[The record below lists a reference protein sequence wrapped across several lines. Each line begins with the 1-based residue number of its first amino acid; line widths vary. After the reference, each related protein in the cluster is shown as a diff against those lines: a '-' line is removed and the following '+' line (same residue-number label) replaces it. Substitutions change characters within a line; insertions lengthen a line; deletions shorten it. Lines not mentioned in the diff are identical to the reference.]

1 MDCKALI
8 YNGVRKQAITPIYS
22 HSSAKWD
29 MGKQAILHRRH
40 FVNAPIKYPHSLVK
54 WDISQEPRIIEQIE
68 LPYGFKSVPVPSIVL
83 LPDGERFAVTPSE
96 VRLDFGI
103 KILCWDDFSVVQ
115 TVEVPHA
122 PYVETSEEDECYG
135 HGKCTHISWLGVT
148 PCQRYLMIAEAWG
161 DIYLVNLESGEQ
173 IRWLRRWRDYNAAF
187 AIDPQMQ
194 FLIVNSVD
202 MDESHQFYR
211 IDSILEGKLTYLGEY
226 SGGARCHLGG
236 LSFSP
241 DGQRLVY
248 TAYRSPG
255 VDLLSFRLER
265 SILSTLSPQTQELL
279 DQDWDKS
286 EQYRAKM
293 WGQFFRLYH
302 DHDGLNPW
310 QSNIVW
316 LDNNRL
322 LCGVGQ
328 ILAVLSAQT
337 GEIIKT
343 YDVDAVVNTLVFDYT
358 SSQAIVATK
367 QGIKVVAIA

>member
-8 YNGVRKQAITPIYS
+8 YDGVRKQAISPI
-22 HSSAKWD
+22 
-29 MGKQAILHRRH
+29 
-40 FVNAPIKYPHSLVK
+40 YPHSLVK
-54 WDISQEPRIIEQIE
+54 WDISQQPRIIGQIE
-68 LPYGFKSVPVPSIVL
+68 LPYDFESVPSIVL
-83 LPDGERFAVTPSE
+83 LPDRDRFAIAPSNVSLE
-96 VRLDFGI
+96 HGI
-103 KILCWDDFSVVQ
+103 EIRRWDDLSVLQRVDL
-115 TVEVPHA
+115 PHA
-122 PYVETSEEDECYG
+122 SYEENSQEDECYG
-135 HGKCTHISWLGVT
+135 HGKCTHISWLGLT
-148 PCQRYLMIAEAWG
+148 PCQGYLLVGEGWG

-211 IDSILEGKLTYLGEY
+211 IDSMLEGKLTYLGEY
-226 SGGARCHLGG
+226 AGGVRCHRGG

-241 DGQRLVY
+241 DGQRLAY
-248 TAYRSPG
+248 TAYRYQG
-255 VDLLSFRLER
+255 VDLLSFRFER
-265 SILSTLSPQTQELL
+265 SILSTLSSQTQEPI
-279 DQDWDKS
+279 DEIWKKWEKS
-286 EQYRAKM
+286 EQYLPKM

-302 DHDGLNPW
+302 DHDELNPW
-310 QSNIVW
+310 QSDIVW

-328 ILAVLSAQT
+328 ILAVLEAQT

-343 YDVDAVVNTLVFDYT
+343 YEVDAVVNTLVFDYT
-358 SSQAIVATK
+358 SFQAVVATK

>member
-8 YNGVRKQAITPIYS
+8 YDAVR
-22 HSSAKWD
+22 
-29 MGKQAILHRRH
+29 KQAILHRRH
-40 FVNAPIKYPHSLVK
+40 FVNAPIYPHSLVK
-54 WDISQEPRIIEQIE
+54 WDISQQPRIIGQIE
-68 LPYGFKSVPVPSIVL
+68 LPYDFESVPSIVL
-83 LPDGERFAVTPSE
+83 LPDGERFAVAPSE
-96 VRLDFGI
+96 VTPEFGI
-103 KILCWDDFSVVQ
+103 EIRRWDDFSVLQRVDL
-115 TVEVPHA
+115 PHA
-122 PYVETSEEDECYG
+122 PYEENSQEDEYYG
-135 HGKCTHISWLGVT
+135 HGKCTHISWLGLT
-148 PCQRYLMIAEAWG
+148 PCQGYLLVGEGWG

-211 IDSILEGKLTYLGEY
+211 IDSMLEDKLTYLGEY
-226 SGGARCHLGG
+226 SGGVRCHRGG

-241 DGQRLVY
+241 DGQHLAY
-248 TAYRSPG
+248 TAYRYQG

-265 SILSTLSPQTQELL
+265 SILSTLSPQTQEPLHEI
-279 DQDWDKS
+279 WKKWEKS
-286 EQYRAKM
+286 SQYRAKM

-358 SSQAIVATK
+358 SFQAIVATK

>member
-8 YNGVRKQAITPIYS
+8 YDGVRKQAI
-22 HSSAKWD
+22 
-29 MGKQAILHRRH
+29 
-40 FVNAPIKYPHSLVK
+40 APIYPHSLMK
-54 WDISQEPRIIEQIE
+54 WDISQQPRIIGQIE
-68 LPYGFKSVPVPSIVL
+68 LPYDFESVPSIVL
-83 LPDGERFAVTPSE
+83 LPDKDRFAIAPSNVSLE
-96 VRLDFGI
+96 HGI
-103 KILCWDDFSVVQ
+103 EIRRWDDFSVLQRVDL
-115 TVEVPHA
+115 PHA
-122 PYVETSEEDECYG
+122 PYEENSEEDEYHG
-135 HGKCTHISWLGVT
+135 HSKCTHISWLGLT
-148 PCQRYLMIAEAWG
+148 PCQGYLLVGEGWG

-211 IDSILEGKLTYLGEY
+211 IDSILEDKLTYLGEY
-226 SGGARCHLGG
+226 SGGVRCHRGG

-241 DGQRLVY
+241 DGQRLAY
-248 TAYRSPG
+248 TAYRYQG

-265 SILSTLSPQTQELL
+265 SILSTLSPKTQELL

-343 YDVDAVVNTLVFDYT
+343 YDVDAVVNTLVFDYK
-358 SSQAIVATK
+358 SFQAIVATK

>member
-8 YNGVRKQAITPIYS
+8 YDGVRKQAISPI
-22 HSSAKWD
+22 
-29 MGKQAILHRRH
+29 
-40 FVNAPIKYPHSLVK
+40 YPHSLVK
-54 WDISQEPRIIEQIE
+54 WDISQQPRIIEQIE
-68 LPYGFKSVPVPSIVL
+68 LPYDFESVPSIVL
-83 LPDGERFAVTPSE
+83 LPDGERFAVAPSE
-96 VRLDFGI
+96 VTPEFGI
-103 KILCWDDFSVVQ
+103 EIRRWDDLSVLQRVDL
-115 TVEVPHA
+115 PHA
-122 PYVETSEEDECYG
+122 PYQENSEEDEYYG
-135 HGKCTHISWLGVT
+135 HSKCTHISWLGLT
-148 PCQRYLMIAEAWG
+148 PCQGYLLVAEGWG

-173 IRWLRRWRDYNAAF
+173 IRWLCRWRDYNAAF

-211 IDSILEGKLTYLGEY
+211 IDSMLEDKLTYLGEY
-226 SGGARCHLGG
+226 SGGVRCHRGG

-241 DGQRLVY
+241 DGQRLAY
-248 TAYRSPG
+248 TAYRYQG

-265 SILSTLSPQTQELL
+265 SILSTLSPQTQEPL

-286 EQYRAKM
+286 SQYRTKM

-310 QSNIVW
+310 QSDIVW

>member
-8 YNGVRKQAITPIYS
+8 YDAVRKQAI
-22 HSSAKWD
+22 
-29 MGKQAILHRRH
+29 
-40 FVNAPIKYPHSLVK
+40 APIYPHSLVK
-54 WDISQEPRIIEQIE
+54 WDISQQPRIIEQIE
-68 LPYGFKSVPVPSIVL
+68 LPYDFESVPSIVL
-83 LPDGERFAVTPSE
+83 LPDGERFAVAPSE
-96 VRLDFGI
+96 VTPEFGI
-103 KILCWDDFSVVQ
+103 EILRWDDLSVLQRVDL
-115 TVEVPHA
+115 PHA
-122 PYVETSEEDECYG
+122 PYEENSQEDEYYG
-135 HGKCTHISWLGVT
+135 HGKCTHISWLGLT
-148 PCQRYLMIAEAWG
+148 PCQGYLLVGEGWG

-211 IDSILEGKLTYLGEY
+211 IDSMLEDKLTYLGEY
-226 SGGARCHLGG
+226 SGGVRCHRGN

-241 DGQRLVY
+241 DGQRLAY
-248 TAYRSPG
+248 TAYRYQG
-255 VDLLSFRLER
+255 VDLLSFQLER
-265 SILSTLSPQTQELL
+265 SILSTLSPQTQEPLNEI
-279 DQDWDKS
+279 WKKWEKS
-286 EQYRAKM
+286 SQYREKM

-316 LDNNRL
+316 LGNNRL

-358 SSQAIVATK
+358 SFQAIVATK